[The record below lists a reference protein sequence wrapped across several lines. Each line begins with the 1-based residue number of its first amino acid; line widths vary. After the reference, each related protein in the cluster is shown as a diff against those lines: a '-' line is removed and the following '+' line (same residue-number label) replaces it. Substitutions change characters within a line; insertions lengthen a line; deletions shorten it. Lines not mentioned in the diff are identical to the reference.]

1 MKIHQIGVIG
11 FGVWGCHSL
20 ERELAATNRAAIRKI
35 YAGPELGDQC
45 WGEALNDELTAYA
58 AREGVT
64 LAASAREILEDREI
78 DIVSVMTAPRFKP
91 QYLAAALRHGK
102 KVVTDKPLAMSMA
115 ELAAVNAVIADPN
128 DLFVLAGYWNRP
140 GVAKIIAA
148 VRSGELGEILAV
160 NVRLNFMGGIFPG
173 FRPNPRW
180 IHENPGAELVTI
192 GSHAL
197 MTVLEMLEFE
207 AVESFY
213 RKRTHFYPEY
223 RTVGAEDCGMVA
235 IRTEKDAVIN
245 LAVGRL
251 PYRIDNEDFTLEVTG
266 SQGYASYQSGRYAI
280 HAGGRTDSGEGGP
293 FRLTDTFNRVLDGW
307 ERQLPIP
314 ANYRQGRRLQQLLEL
329 MQP

>member
-11 FGVWGCHSL
+11 FGVRGCHSL
-20 ERELAATNRAAIRKI
+20 ERELAATKRAVIRKI
-35 YAGPELGDQC
+35 YAGPELGDHC
-45 WGEALNDELTAYA
+45 WGEALNDELTAWST
-58 AREGVT
+58 REGVT
-64 LAASAREILEDREI
+64 LAASPEEIFEDREI

-102 KVVTDKPLAMSMA
+102 KAVTDKPLAMTVA
-115 ELAAVNAVIADPN
+115 DLAAVDAALADEN

-140 GVAKIIAA
+140 GVAKVIEA
-148 VRSGELGEILAV
+148 VRSNRLGEILAV

-173 FRPNPRW
+173 FQPNPRW
-180 IHENPGAELVTI
+180 IEENPGAELATI

-197 MTVLEMLEFE
+197 MTVLEMLEFD

-213 RKRTHFYPEY
+213 RKRAHFYPEY
-223 RTVGAEDCGMVA
+223 RAVGAEDCGVAA
-235 IRTEKDAVIN
+235 IRTGRGAVIN
-245 LAVGRL
+245 IEVGRL

-266 SQGYASYQSGRYAI
+266 TRGYASYQRGRYAI
-280 HAGGRTDSGEGGP
+280 YADGRTDAGEGAV
-293 FRLTDTFNRVLDGW
+293 FRLADTFHQVLDAW
-307 ERQLPIP
+307 ERQRPLP